1 MLANGSETIA
11 VVVVT
16 YNSVRYIPDLIESLE
31 PGLRGVRWHLT
42 VADNASAANTVDD
55 MLNQKAPILIK
66 HNPLLLLIVHLL
78 LFRMLNPIV
87 ITGTLY

>member
-1 MLANGSETIA
+1 LDFSMTSCWSMTP
-11 VVVVT
+11 T
-16 YNSVRYIPDLIESLE
+16 
-31 PGLRGVRWHLT
+31 LT
-42 VADNASAANTVDD
+42 GSAANTVDD

-78 LFRMLNPIV
+78 LFRMLNLIV